1 MSECCRVISE
11 VSPRQ
16 RRMLRVV
23 LGVNVAMFLVE
34 AGAGLV
40 ADSTALLA
48 DSADMLGDAFVYGV
62 SLYAVGRGAGWGA
75 RAATLKGWLMAAF
88 AAGVLA
94 QAALKIVRGAQPEAP
109 VMGVVG
115 LIALAAN
122 ALCLLLLWRLREDDV
137 NMRSAWLCSLN
148 DVVANTGVLA
158 AAGAVA
164 LTGSGWPDVLVGL
177 AIAALFGGSAARV
190 LRDARRVA
198 RPHALLLD
206 R

>member
-75 RAATLKGWLMAAF
+75 RAATLKGWLRSRASSSPTPNHSCGFKSTFNPKLWRKRMTSST
-88 AAGVLA
+88 
-94 QAALKIVRGAQPEAP
+94 RGA
-109 VMGVVG
+109 G
-115 LIALAAN
+115 
-122 ALCLLLLWRLREDDV
+122 
-137 NMRSAWLCSLN
+137 WLFC
-148 DVVANTGVLA
+148 
-158 AAGAVA
+158 
-164 LTGSGWPDVLVGL
+164 
-177 AIAALFGGSAARV
+177 
-190 LRDARRVA
+190 
-198 RPHALLLD
+198 
-206 R
+206 